1 MDWMG
6 RNNPVDGEP
15 ELAGEN
21 ADDLKASVHPLQP
34 RLLSTSPSG
43 APLGIGWT
51 EGGRKMNLVLDELT
65 AASPQADSACS
76 LENYLALPDHSMD
89 SRIAEARARL
99 GATTILLG
107 HHYQRDE
114 VIRFAD
120 FTGDSYKLSKIAA
133 ETDAQYIVFC
143 GVHFMA
149 ESADVLGRDGQ
160 QVILPDLNAGCSMAD
175 MAEISQV
182 EACWEALERLGL
194 TDGLI
199 PLTYMN
205 STAAIKAFCGERG
218 GLVCTSSNARAAFV
232 WAFARGTRI
241 LFLPDQH
248 LGRNTGFAMG
258 ISLDEM
264 AVWDP
269 WALQGGQSKATLAAS
284 RIVLWKGHCAVHQ
297 RFLPGHVDTVRA
309 KYPGIQVIVHPE
321 CRWEVCQKA
330 DALGSTERLIKIVED
345 APTGSMFAIGTEIH
359 LVNRLARRF
368 AAEGK
373 RIITLDDTGCLCTT
387 MYRISPQHL
396 AWALENLIEGRVVN
410 RIQVRANVK
419 HWARVALD
427 RMLEVG

>member
-1 MDWMG
+1 
-6 RNNPVDGEP
+6 
-15 ELAGEN
+15 
-21 ADDLKASVHPLQP
+21 
-34 RLLSTSPSG
+34 
-43 APLGIGWT
+43 
-51 EGGRKMNLVLDELT
+51 MNLVLDDPT
-65 AASPQADSACS
+65 AVAAAAGSSSCS

-89 SRIAEARARL
+89 ARIAEARAKL
-99 GATTILLG
+99 GATTLLLG

-120 FTGDSYKLSKIAA
+120 STGDSYKLSRIAA
-133 ETDAQYIVFC
+133 ETDAKYIVFC

-149 ESADVLGRDGQ
+149 ESADVLGKAGQ

-194 TDGLI
+194 ADETI
-199 PLTYMN
+199 SLTYMN

-218 GLVCTSSNARAAFV
+218 GLVCTSSNAGAAFE
-232 WAFARGTRI
+232 WAYARGKRI

-248 LGRNTGFAMG
+248 LGRNTGYAMG
-258 ISLDEM
+258 IPLDEM

-269 WALQGGQSKATLAAS
+269 WAIQGGQTKDRLAAS
-284 RIVLWKGHCAVHQ
+284 RILLWKGHCAVHQ
-297 RFLPGHVDTVRA
+297 RFLPSHVDQVRA

-330 DALGSTERLIKIVED
+330 DALGSTERLIALVD
-345 APTGSMFAIGTEIH
+345 QAPAGATFAVGTEIH
-359 LVNRLARRF
+359 LVNRMARRF

-373 RIITLDDTGCLCTT
+373 RVITLDDAGCLCTT
-387 MYRISPQHL
+387 MYRISPHHL
-396 AWALENLIEGRVVN
+396 AWVLENLIEGRVVN
-410 RIQVRANVK
+410 RIQVRPSVK
-419 HWARVALD
+419 RWARVALD